1 MFIILSY
8 FCILVCNTECLQ
20 SYVCLP
26 LDHIW
31 RRVCP
36 GNTKCDP
43 WGQWIIHLYADQPSM
58 GSYPW
63 IPDLLLMTRT
73 YPAIPQTGYQHNTST
88 SYICWSN
95 NFWSVRSN
103 EEELIR
109 HSKYE
114 WLQMNDS
121 LLTTEFQNCA
131 TDCCGKTRTK
141 KVFNEYKFSCSFPT

>member
-8 FCILVCNTECLQ
+8 FCIWVCNTECCTVIYL
-20 SYVCLP
+20 SSFRSHMEKSVSWKYEMWP
-26 LDHIW
+26 LRTVDYTPVSW
-31 RRVCP
+31 P
-36 GNTKCDP
+36 T
-43 WGQWIIHLYADQPSM
+43 QQ

-63 IPDLLLMTRT
+63 IPDLLSMTRT

-95 NFWSVRSN
+95 NLWSSRSN

-114 WLQMNDS
+114 WLQINDS